1 LIYYLCVL
9 VLYQK
14 KKKMLLTISKRIKE
28 IRTDKLKVSQF
39 EFSEQVGMTQANL
52 FMLENG
58 KIYPSCFLLFK
69 LHQLYKINLNWLLT
83 GEGTREMPLLLAAPN
98 IKTTD
103 NEVVI

>member
-1 LIYYLCVL
+1 VFSLH
-9 VLYQK
+9 QK

-52 FMLENG
+52 SMLENG

-83 GEGTREMPLLLAAPN
+83 GEGTREMPLLLAAATN